1 MASARVN
8 HSICWELIVV
18 VNKIKAANSIMFIF
32 MDKCINE
39 YFPLIF

>member
-18 VNKIKAANSIMFIF
+18 VNKIKEMYSIMFIF
-32 MDKCINE
+32 ID
-39 YFPLIF
+39 